1 MYAALGIFFT
11 LNVVVGFA
19 QKKATTLREW
29 ALAGRSMG
37 TGVLMVTVLATIIGA
52 VYVTVRVT
60 DMQEIGMGTIVIPIS
75 YTVTLLLVGHF
86 VYPALLRFN
95 NCYTLGDVTGRVYG
109 RETQLL
115 TGVCSLIAA
124 CFAITAQFILMGYL
138 CSTVG
143 LNKSVIIL
151 TVGLVVTS
159 YTMLGGLRSV
169 AATDVVQ
176 FILVVGG
183 FLFIANKVL
192 GTEYEGHGEVRSV
205 EELLGKVYA
214 HKPYR
219 HLLDAWGDP
228 HLLIWALCGI
238 CSWAGV
244 YISAPIIQRG
254 LASRNEKQLRT
265 AFTGAAFFLIALEVV
280 LAIIGFGL
288 LLAYG
293 PGKITEEKTFDVI
306 ATYLFHNSHQVKIL
320 LILMLSAVVM
330 STADSFL
337 NASVIL
343 ICRDI
348 LPFLNK
354 RENQSDEEEPPILI
368 TIGLGIT
375 VTLLSY
381 LLQGG
386 AVVSIL
392 VFVNSNLCFFFVPL
406 VAIALGLP
414 GDKKSL
420 FASLGVFLFLE
431 VFLGWLAH
439 TNILVLGETKAWEKL
454 FFRRK
459 FYLVISLAWLGSMM
473 VYMITHYM
481 VMGDFKRA
489 EARSLKKSRY
499 SRSIGQKEGALAHLF
514 RSPVFW
520 ARRKMVRYGS
530 NPFLLGA
537 YFSLANL
544 FLFSAIGPQMMP
556 TYHNIFFFV
565 RCISLFFSVM
575 LMIAPVW
582 REPFRYYFPL
592 FWFASLIWL
601 LPFYSALQ
609 LLYNPGNKLVVLQF
623 LIAIT
628 LLQTLIDGAASFFIT
643 GVGFVMAG
651 VFYYCTAVPTEGS
664 AVSDWWFIVVGL
676 ATMVAATRLLFL
688 QRAKTEEANL
698 LRNEI
703 FARTFAH
710 DISNTLMG
718 LNWTLYDSVNR
729 CRQPLLAEKVKK
741 GEAWTDE
748 DKEEFIAGVAML
760 ESSSKMIKRQ
770 ADAFRGLV
778 LNNGIREEDVR
789 PTDVATFL
797 KRHLLFFKQD
807 HDTTVK
813 LVEAPSFKIAIHD
826 TLLASIL
833 ANLVKNAYFHGGA
846 KEIKIGWNAAK
857 KSIIVTDNGVGIA
870 DHVLPHLFEGDV
882 FKGTGVG
889 LVSAQQILGMMGASI
904 GYIPRKEKGATFVI
918 TFPSL
923 GGTSEGEEVT

>member
-1 MYAALGIFFT
+1 MYAALGIFFA
-11 LNVVVGFA
+11 LNLVVGLA
-19 QKKATTLREW
+19 QKKAKTLGEW

-37 TGVLMVTVLATIIGA
+37 TGVLMITVLATVIGA
-52 VYVTVRVT
+52 KYVTVRVT
-60 DMQEIGMGTIVIPIS
+60 DVQEFGMSNRVIVPLAYMVTILS
-75 YTVTLLLVGHF
+75 LGHF

-95 NCYTLGDVTGRVYG
+95 KCYTLGDVMGRVYG
-109 RETQLL
+109 REAQLV
-115 TGVCSLIAA
+115 TGILSLLASLLYIV
-124 CFAITAQFILMGYL
+124 AQFVLMGYL
-138 CSTVG
+138 CSMVR
-143 LNKSVIIL
+143 LNKGAIIL
-151 TVGLVVTS
+151 MVGLVVTS
-159 YTMLGGLRSV
+159 YTVLGGLRSV

-192 GTEYEGHGEVRSV
+192 NTHYEGHGEVHSV

-219 HLLDAWGDP
+219 HLLNIWETP
-228 HLLIWALCGI
+228 HFMMSVLAGFFLCLG
-238 CSWAGV
+238 GF
-244 YISAPIIQRG
+244 ISAPVIQRV
-254 LASRNEKQLRT
+254 LSFRNEKQLRT
-265 AFTGAAFFLIALEVV
+265 AFTGAACFIFV
-280 LAIIGFGL
+280 LGWVLGVIGLGL

-293 PGKITEEKTFDVI
+293 PSKITEEKTFDVI
-306 ATYLFHNSHQVKIL
+306 ATYLFHDSHQVRIL
-320 LILMLSAVVM
+320 LILMLSSVVM
-330 STADSFL
+330 STTDSWL
-337 NASVIL
+337 NSSVIL
-343 ICRDI
+343 ICCDV
-348 LPFLNK
+348 LPFFNDK
-354 RENQSDEEEPPILI
+354 KARSDDEEPPIVI

-381 LLQGG
+381 LLQEFS
-386 AVVSIL
+386 VVSIIA
-392 VFVNSNLCFFFVPL
+392 FVDLNLCFFLVPL
-406 VAIALGLP
+406 VAITLRLP
-414 GDKKSL
+414 GDKKAF
-420 FASLGVFLFLE
+420 FASLGTFLFLA
-431 VFLGWLAH
+431 VLLGSLGQA
-439 TNILVLGETKAWEKL
+439 NIFFVGDFEEWKHR

-459 FYLVISLAWLGSMM
+459 FFFVVPFALIGSGIA
-473 VYMITHYM
+473 YMITHYM
-481 VMGDFKRA
+481 AMGDFKRE

-499 SRSIGQKEGALAHLF
+499 SPIGQKEGALAHLF

-537 YFSLANL
+537 YFSIANL

-556 TYHNIFFFV
+556 TYRNIFFFV
-565 RCISLFFSVM
+565 RCISLLFSVM

-592 FWFASLIWL
+592 FWFVSLIWL

-628 LLQTLIDGAASFFIT
+628 LLQTLIDGAASFFIA
-643 GVGFVMAG
+643 GVGFVMAAL
-651 VFYYCTAVPTEGS
+651 FYYCTAITIEGS
-664 AVSDWWFIVVGL
+664 AISDWWFIVVGL

-688 QRAKTEEANL
+688 QRAKTEETNL

-718 LNWTLYDSVNR
+718 LNWTLHDSVNR

-760 ESSSKMIKRQ
+760 ENSSKMIKRQ
-770 ADAFRGLV
+770 ADAFSGLV
-778 LNNGIREEDVR
+778 LNDGIQEKDVH
-789 PTDVATFL
+789 PTDVVTFL
-797 KRHLLFFKQD
+797 KKHLLFFKQD
-807 HDTTVK
+807 YNMTVK
-813 LVEAPSFKIAIHD
+813 LVEGPSFKIAIHD

-846 KEIKIGWNAAK
+846 KEIKIGWNAEA

-870 DHVLPHLFEGDV
+870 DHVVPHLFEGDI

-889 LVSAQQILGMMGASI
+889 LVSAQQILGMMGATI
-904 GYIPRKEKGATFVI
+904 GYVPREKKGATFVI
-918 TFPSL
+918 TFPPL
-923 GGTSEGEEVT
+923 GGTIDDDDIA